1 MKKFIK
7 WLSIT
12 VAALLVLAVAFTAVF
27 VVIPLSRSVKN
38 LQEKKEES
46 ASSVSQTAPAESAAV
61 TTADPAAQQTTIP
74 AGTAPAPETM
84 TAPQQEAVTTEY
96 DIYRTGHFYVKGTVT
111 DNDGATNPMEL
122 AITDGSVYMLTA
134 ASGVKMG
141 VMAGG
146 GKTYLVSPENKA
158 YVELSNTV
166 MSMLGLDAS
175 KLTVP
180 STFNFSD
187 MSPLSEAAECNDA
200 TLNGVACKEYVFRT
214 ASGKKNCVYMDG
226 TRLLQTDMFNADGSL
241 YNRMTF
247 ESVSAEIPADRI
259 APPTY
264 YEKKGLLGFI
274 SLIGKNLSE

>member
-46 ASSVSQTAPAESAAV
+46 ASSVSQTAPAEPAAA

-74 AGTAPAPETM
+74 AGTAPAPET
-84 TAPQQEAVTTEY
+84 TTVPQQEAVTTEY

-122 AITDGSVYMLTA
+122 AITDGSVYMLTV

-158 YVELSNTV
+158 YIELSNTV

-187 MSPLSEAAECNDA
+187 MSPLSDAAECNDA

-214 ASGKKNCVYMDG
+214 ASGKKSCVYMDG

-247 ESVSAEIPADRI
+247 ESVSAEIPADRK

-274 SLIGKNLSE
+274 SLMGKNLSE

>member
-1 MKKFIK
+1 MKKFLK
-7 WLSIT
+7 WFSIT

-38 LQEKKEES
+38 LQEKKDD
-46 ASSVSQTAPAESAAV
+46 AVSVTQAAAPDAAPQGDPAVTAPPE
-61 TTADPAAQQTTIP
+61 TTAAPPEATT
-74 AGTAPAPETM
+74 A
-84 TAPQQEAVTTEY
+84 APQETARTEY

-111 DNDGATNPMEL
+111 DSDGVTNPMEM
-122 AITDGSVYMLTA
+122 AITDNSVFMLTT
-134 ASGVKMG
+134 ASGVRMG

-146 GKTYLVSPENKA
+146 GKTYLVSPENRA
-158 YVELSNTV
+158 YIELSNTV

-187 MSPLSEAAECNDA
+187 MSPLSDAAECNDA
-200 TLNGVACKEYVFRT
+200 TLNGVACKEYVFHA
-214 ASGKKNCVYMDG
+214 ASGKKSCVYMDG
-226 TRLLQTDMFNADGSL
+226 TRLLQTDMYNTDGTL